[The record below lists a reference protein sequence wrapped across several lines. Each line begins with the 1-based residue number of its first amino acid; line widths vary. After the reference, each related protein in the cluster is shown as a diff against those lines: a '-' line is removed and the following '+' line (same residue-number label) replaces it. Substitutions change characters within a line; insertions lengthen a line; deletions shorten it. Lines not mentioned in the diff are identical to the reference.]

1 MVCAMAGRARR
12 VIKRVALGLALVLA
26 AVGALLAFDVVW
38 NPSVPLA
45 APRVVRRAPQGTDV
59 TVVLGGDFAPTSR
72 SMWFIRKYGYHYP
85 YEPTAAILRNAD
97 VSFAN
102 LESPITRSR
111 SQFWPF
117 KDWIYRVEP
126 EAIPAWQWLG
136 LDVVSLA
143 NNHVIDYRER
153 GLLDTL
159 DTLAAGGIEEV
170 GAGRTESEARR
181 PLVFDVGGTRIGL
194 LGYME
199 DRIDFR
205 SYLRTFA
212 VGDSSGCA
220 KLVRA
225 DVEEDV
231 RRLRPLVDV
240 LVVSIHW
247 GGNYSDVS
255 EDQEEWAHTLA
266 ELGVDVVAGHG
277 SHIAQRVERIGHT
290 VVLHSLGN
298 YAWGARG
305 LYEVRIGLL
314 ARLHVAPRTASARG
328 HVTHVDLIP
337 LATQNREVFYRPHPL
352 PASALTGLM
361 PDDPFWRAA
370 TQ

>member
-1 MVCAMAGRARR
+1 MVRTMAGRARR
-12 VIKRVALGLALVLA
+12 VIKRVAIGFALVLG
-26 AVGALLAFDVVW
+26 AVGALVLFDIVW
-38 NPSVPLA
+38 NPTVPLA
-45 APRVVRRAPQGTDV
+45 APRVVRRARSGPDV

-72 SMWFIRKYGYHYP
+72 SMWFVRKYGYHYP
-85 YEPTAAILRNAD
+85 YEPTAEILRGAD

-102 LESPITRSR
+102 LESPVTRS
-111 SQFWPF
+111 SAQFWPF
-117 KDWIYRVEP
+117 KDWLYKVSP
-126 EAIPAWQWLG
+126 DAIAAWQWLG
-136 LDVVSLA
+136 LDVVNLA

-181 PLVFDVGGTRIGL
+181 PLVVDVGGTRVGFL
-194 LGYME
+194 AYLE

-212 VGDSSGCA
+212 VGDSPGCA
-220 KLVRA
+220 KLTGA

-247 GGNYSDVS
+247 GGNYGDVS
-255 EDQEEWAHTLA
+255 EEQVQWAQLLA
-266 ELGVDVVAGHG
+266 GLGVDVVAGHG
-277 SHIAQRVERIGHT
+277 SHVAQRVERIGST

-305 LYEVRIGLL
+305 LPETRLGML
-314 ARLHVAPRTASARG
+314 ARVHIAPRAGTAHA
-328 HVTHVDLIP
+328 HITNVDLIP

-352 PASALTGLM
+352 PASALDGLV

-370 TQ
+370 IQ